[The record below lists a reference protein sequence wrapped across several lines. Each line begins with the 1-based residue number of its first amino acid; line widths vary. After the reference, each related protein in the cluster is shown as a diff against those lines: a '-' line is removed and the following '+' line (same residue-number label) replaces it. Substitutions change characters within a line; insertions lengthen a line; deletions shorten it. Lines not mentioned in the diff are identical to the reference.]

1 MAIGS
6 LGAVAAGPQAHA
18 SPPQQGLPNREGHL
32 VRLPDRGHR
41 QGRGPDRRLGHQH
54 QEGQASEVAGL
65 TRTKP
70 LLHYFSHINTL
81 LHRIH
86 QAEYNY
92 FFPSKEQM
100 TTVSQ

>member
-18 SPPQQGLPNREGHL
+18 SPPQQGRPSREGHHG
-32 VRLPDRGHR
+32 RLPDRGHR
-41 QGRGPDRRLGHQH
+41 PGQGQDHRLGHQH

-70 LLHYFSHINTL
+70 LLHYFSHIKTL

-100 TTVSQ
+100 TTVFQ